1 MAMPK
6 DPIMLLSYVNT
17 QLRDG
22 CPSPEALCRREDAD
36 LSQLVA
42 ALAAVGYEYDPG
54 TNQFK

>member
-22 CPSPEALCRREDAD
+22 CSSPEELCRREDAD
-36 LSQLVA
+36 LSALVA
-42 ALAAVGYEYDPG
+42 ALAAVGYEYDP
-54 TNQFK
+54 TANQFK